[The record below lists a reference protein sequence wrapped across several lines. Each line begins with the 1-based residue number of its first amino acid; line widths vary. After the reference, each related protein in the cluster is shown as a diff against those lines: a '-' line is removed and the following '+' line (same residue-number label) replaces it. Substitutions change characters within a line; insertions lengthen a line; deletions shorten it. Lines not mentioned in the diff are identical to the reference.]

1 MSLYEYFDTVFFPIR
16 ICLRLRIIAAFRQ
29 VASLR
34 AKHSSDR
41 LRTAGTSLA
50 NKDRSPTTLR
60 GKVSF
65 NKSWLSKTNLQ
76 PLSIVSRSVQSLF
89 NPSAIN
95 TLWITS
101 VISVSTSDTY
111 ILRYSNSK
119 RQNKQHGIYTC
130 TIFTIWVGHWKF
142 PSQSVTLES
151 VYNSVLMQ
159 CLNQL
164 SFQCRQPLHLKRAHR
179 GQVHSTG
186 GIERDSGLNDFTGPT
201 SQLCFKL
208 WYTFGALFKCLGTT
222 LNFYIFQQTT
232 VHFIGCAQ
240 PFK

>member
-1 MSLYEYFDTVFFPIR
+1 M
-16 ICLRLRIIAAFRQ
+16 AAFRH

-41 LRTAGTSLA
+41 LRTAGISLA

-130 TIFTIWVGHWKF
+130 TIFHYMSWPLKI
-142 PSQSVTLES
+142 SVTIRDARVSIQFSTDHAMSES
-151 VYNSVLMQ
+151 APVLVPPTVA
-159 CLNQL
+159 
-164 SFQCRQPLHLKRAHR
+164 SEAE
-179 GQVHSTG
+179 S
-186 GIERDSGLNDFTGPT
+186 SWTGP
-201 SQLCFKL
+201 FDRRHRKI
-208 WYTFGALFKCLGTT
+208 FGLG
-222 LNFYIFQQTT
+222 
-232 VHFIGCAQ
+232 
-240 PFK
+240 

>member
-1 MSLYEYFDTVFFPIR
+1 M
-16 ICLRLRIIAAFRQ
+16 RLRIIAAFRQ

-50 NKDRSPTTLR
+50 SKDRSPTTLR

-89 NPSAIN
+89 NPSAQN

-130 TIFTIWVGHWKF
+130 TCFHYMSWPHF
-142 PSQSVTLES
+142 RHYPSRS
-151 VYNSVLMQ
+151 
-159 CLNQL
+159 
-164 SFQCRQPLHLKRAHR
+164 
-179 GQVHSTG
+179 
-186 GIERDSGLNDFTGPT
+186 
-201 SQLCFKL
+201 SQ
-208 WYTFGALFKCLGTT
+208 Y
-222 LNFYIFQQTT
+222 
-232 VHFIGCAQ
+232 
-240 PFK
+240 